1 MKIKIFAKATILLLS
16 IISISI
22 SATAQVKIVDRSA
35 KKAPVWYGGAQ
46 SEYIITSSEASS
58 LERAKEMVMENVR
71 KQIIQAVALNVKES
85 TASNISQTSNG
96 SDIVN
101 FLDSFTSS
109 SSTQSANLPF
119 LKGVSP
125 SKIEDFYWEKRFN
138 KSTGE
143 TSYIYSIKYPLPRLE
158 LKKMLAEFDR
168 LDGEMTQKL
177 TSLEQGLNNITSL
190 ETIDQAVVAANPL
203 IAYFFDDVRSTRAKT
218 VKANYIKLYDNITIE
233 PISNKLGEYRFSVL
247 FKGTPITFSQR
258 AVLKSNCATAITIT
272 SEGTTY
278 IVRYDHESCLEN
290 EDNFIDVTIRI
301 NNRPVK
307 HLINFDV
314 RKEKLQ
320 LTPKGTATIIAKND
334 KDTISNIRIRYNI
347 ESKYTG
353 GFVVKEISIGAPIF
367 IGSILASNLNLEFSG
382 AGNHTIDFVCDDTLA
397 ICKNDGK
404 LNFINGYMIVINSET
419 GNSHRI
425 VINMPYTKT
434 W

>member
-158 LKKMLAEFDR
+158 LKKMN
-168 LDGEMTQKL
+168 L
-177 TSLEQGLNNITSL
+177 TGST
-190 ETIDQAVVAANPL
+190 
-203 IAYFFDDVRSTRAKT
+203 VR
-218 VKANYIKLYDNITIE
+218 
-233 PISNKLGEYRFSVL
+233 
-247 FKGTPITFSQR
+247 
-258 AVLKSNCATAITIT
+258 
-272 SEGTTY
+272 
-278 IVRYDHESCLEN
+278 
-290 EDNFIDVTIRI
+290 
-301 NNRPVK
+301 
-307 HLINFDV
+307 
-314 RKEKLQ
+314 
-320 LTPKGTATIIAKND
+320 
-334 KDTISNIRIRYNI
+334 
-347 ESKYTG
+347 
-353 GFVVKEISIGAPIF
+353 
-367 IGSILASNLNLEFSG
+367 
-382 AGNHTIDFVCDDTLA
+382 
-397 ICKNDGK
+397 
-404 LNFINGYMIVINSET
+404 
-419 GNSHRI
+419 
-425 VINMPYTKT
+425 
-434 W
+434 